1 MNRNWRNK
9 YHKESEFD
17 QANKDPSE
25 HSDSDPEEYQLPLTL
40 PANQVPHSRRFSI
53 WLSTICYI
61 LALSIVIALSYDW
74 ATTTVDENISPA
86 TATTQRSNTTADC
99 EFAEFSQPD
108 IEDTLHQIVEDPERE
123 PLFRER
129 LNSLYLVIL
138 GAVAGYLHAI
148 RNIDL
153 H

>member
-9 YHKESEFD
+9 YHKESEI
-17 QANKDPSE
+17 QKVNEDPSE
-25 HSDSDPEEYQLPLTL
+25 HSDSDPEGYQLPVTFQT
-40 PANQVPHSRRFSI
+40 NQTPHSRRFSI

-61 LALSIVIALSYDW
+61 LALSIAIALSYDW
-74 ATTTVDENISPA
+74 ATTTTEEEKLPTVAAEPNNYP
-86 TATTQRSNTTADC
+86 ADC
-99 EFAEFSQPD
+99 EFSEFDQPD
-108 IEDTLHQIVEDPERE
+108 LEETLRQIVEDPVRE

-148 RNIDL
+148 RHINL
-153 H
+153 E